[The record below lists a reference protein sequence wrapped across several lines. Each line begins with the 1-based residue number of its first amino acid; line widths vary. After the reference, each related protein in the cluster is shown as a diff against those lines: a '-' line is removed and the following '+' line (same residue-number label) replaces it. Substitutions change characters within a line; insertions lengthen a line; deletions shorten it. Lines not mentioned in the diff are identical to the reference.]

1 MDTRLTANVSNG
13 WKADFAVATPT
24 VMRGTFALI
33 ALCSLAAC
41 RGEPTG
47 GPSSFSVQA
56 RHVPAAPQTV
66 FINVSNQSA
75 EYLCVPSA
83 EVRLGSG
90 LINVLPESRSDV
102 FENRPPPDLL
112 GGVDV
117 SEGVQVIPPNTKRDL
132 FLDLSEL
139 QGRRPAPTGV
149 RGKVHALS
157 CRELFNSPRPAVAEQ
172 TFEARFTPF

>member
-1 MDTRLTANVSNG
+1 
-13 WKADFAVATPT
+13 
-24 VMRGTFALI
+24 MRGTFALI

-41 RGEPTG
+41 RAEPIG
-47 GPSSFSVQA
+47 APSNFSVQA

-66 FINVSNQSA
+66 FINISNQSA

-132 FLDLSEL
+132 FLDLSALE
-139 QGRRPAPTGV
+139 GRRPAPTGV

-157 CRELFNSPRPAVAEQ
+157 CSFVPPIIPSLCDRAKSGMRMSAMGGKRTLRSLLPL
-172 TFEARFTPF
+172 